1 MEKGKCAICGQNKG
15 KRVCRLHGGKTIC
28 SLCCAGVRKP
38 DCEWCPHYA
47 VANQYTGSKTNKPH
61 VKHFIAEINP
71 KVEEAVEQA
80 LALLE
85 KGDIE
90 AGEAVIRGLE
100 KDNPRNHTVF
110 YGRGLVHALKEE
122 YQEAIKC
129 FDRAI
134 DIFPYYI
141 EAHFNKAMAC
151 KASYDVINMVKA
163 FRQVV
168 ALGDPEDD
176 LVKQA
181 QKNIKVLEQSLNKA
195 EGIDLDTY
203 LKCGEIFEESF
214 SSMEKGEWEKA
225 IAGFQACVNKNKRH
239 VQSYGN
245 MGICYAQLG
254 RKGEALKAIATALEL
269 DPTYG
274 PALTN
279 RTAIESLKEGE
290 RLGRN
295 SMSVEYYKDQFLRKN
310 VSPVKSL
317 IRKVFG

>member
-1 MEKGKCAICGQNKG
+1 MKKGICALCAQSRG
-15 KRVCRLHGGKTIC
+15 KRICRLHDGKTIC
-28 SLCCAGVRKP
+28 SLCCVGVRKP
-38 DCEWCPHYA
+38 ECEGCPHYTA
-47 VANQYTGSKTNKPH
+47 ANQYAGSKANKPH
-61 VKHFIAEINP
+61 TKHFIAEINP
-71 KVEEAVEQA
+71 RVEEAVDQA

-90 AGEAVIRGLE
+90 EGEAIIRGLE
-100 KDNPRNHTVF
+100 KDNPRNHTVY

-134 DIFPYYI
+134 DIFPYYL

-151 KASYDVINMVKA
+151 KASYDLINMVKA

-176 LVKQA
+176 VVKQA
-181 QKNIKVLEQSLNKA
+181 RNNIESLEQSFNRA
-195 EGIDLDTY
+195 EGIDLDAF
-203 LKCGEIFEESF
+203 LQCGEIFEKSF
-214 SSMEKGEWEKA
+214 SFMKNGEWEKA
-225 IAGFQACVNKNKRH
+225 LAGFHACVSKHKRH

-254 RKGEALKAIATALEL
+254 RKEEALKAIATALEL

-290 RLGRN
+290 RLGKN
-295 SMSVEYYKDQFLRKN
+295 SMTVEYYRDQFLGKKS
-310 VSPVKSL
+310 SPVKTL
-317 IRKVFG
+317 VRKIFG